1 VTGGSA
7 LCEGLGVTTAA
18 GAAEVL
24 GVGVGV
30 VLGVAVGEVLG
41 VAVGE
46 VLGGDDGEVLGGDD
60 EGVVHVAVGT
70 NPPVLWFTLK
80 CTSTWTK
87 HLLSAD
93 ASSGTETLVGPS
105 GPMLKSWFS

>member
-1 VTGGSA
+1 MTGGSA
-7 LCEGLGVTTAA
+7 LCDGLGVTTAA

-24 GVGVGV
+24 GVGVGVGV

-46 VLGGDDGEVLGGDD
+46 VLGGDD

-70 NPPVLWFTLK
+70 NPPVLWSTLK

-105 GPMLKSWFS
+105 GPMLKS

>member
-1 VTGGSA
+1 MTGGSA
-7 LCEGLGVTTAA
+7 LCDGLGVTTAA

-24 GVGVGV
+24 DIGVGVELGV
-30 VLGVAVGEVLG
+30 GEVLGVAVGEVLG
-41 VAVGE
+41 VAV
-46 VLGGDDGEVLGGDD
+46 GEVLGGDD

-70 NPPVLWFTLK
+70 NPPVLWPTLK

-105 GPMLKSWFS
+105 GPMLKS

>member
-7 LCEGLGVTTAA
+7 LCDGLGVTTAA

-30 VLGVAVGEVLG
+30 GEVLG
-41 VAVGE
+41 VAV
-46 VLGGDDGEVLGGDD
+46 GEVLGGDD

-70 NPPVLWFTLK
+70 NPPVLWSTLK

-105 GPMLKSWFS
+105 GPMLKS

>member
-7 LCEGLGVTTAA
+7 LCGGLGVTTAA
-18 GAAEVL
+18 GADE
-24 GVGVGV
+24 
-30 VLGVAVGEVLG
+30 VLGVAVGEVLGAGELLGAGEVLG

-46 VLGGDDGEVLGGDD
+46 VLGGDD
-60 EGVVHVAVGT
+60 EGVVQVAVGT
-70 NPPVLWFTLK
+70 NPPVLWSTLK
-80 CTSTWTK
+80 CTSIWTK

-105 GPMLKSWFS
+105 GPMLKS

>member
-41 VAVGE
+41 VAV
-46 VLGGDDGEVLGGDD
+46 GEVLGGDD